1 MKFFLTA
8 LLVLSTFSDLDKIA
22 RVNKVKKEAKDAY
35 LNGDYESALSKYK
48 YLTDSLQV
56 IDDDIRLNMANAYYN
71 LADTAQ
77 AIDNYS
83 QLFDSKSKAVKS
95 TAHQQMGILSSK
107 NQKFEEALDHF
118 KEAIKADPSN
128 TDARYNYEL
137 MKKILKEQEEQQ
149 QQQDQQNQDQENQED
164 KKDQKQQNQDQQN
177 KDQQQQNEE
186 QQKQEEQEQQQEQE
200 QNKEGEGEEQEKDQE
215 QKQEEQQKEEEGE
228 QKEEQKPKPEEGE
241 EAGKK
246 EGEEQQNPL
255 SEKLEEMKITE
266 EKAKMIL
273 EALKNKEIQYYQQ
286 NKRKP
291 TKRKDPKK
299 PDW

>member
-1 MKFFLTA
+1 MKYFLTA
-8 LLVLSTFSDLDKIA
+8 ILLLSTFNDLDKIV
-22 RVNKVKKEAKDAY
+22 RVNKTKKEAREAY
-35 LNGDYESALSKYK
+35 LNGDYEAALNKYR

-56 IDDDIRLNMANAYYN
+56 IDDDIRLNIANAYYN

-83 QLFDSKSKAVKS
+83 QLFDSKSKTVRS

-107 NQKFEEALDHF
+107 NKKFEEALDHF
-118 KEAIKADPSN
+118 KEAIKANPAN
-128 TDARYNYEL
+128 EDARYNYEL
-137 MKKILKEQEEQQ
+137 MKKILKEQEEQEQ
-149 QQQDQQNQDQENQED
+149 QQQNQDQKNQED
-164 KKDQKQQNQDQQN
+164 KKDQEQQNQDQQN
-177 KDQQQQNEE
+177 KDQQQQQNED
-186 QQKQEEQEQQQEQE
+186 QQKQEEQQQE

-215 QKQEEQQKEEEGE
+215 QQQEEQKKEEGE
-228 QKEEQKPKPEEGE
+228 QKEEQQPKPQEGE
-241 EAGKK
+241 EAEEK

-255 SEKLEEMKITE
+255 SEKLEEMKISE

>member
-1 MKFFLTA
+1 MKYFLTA
-8 LLVLSTFSDLDKIA
+8 ILLLSTFNDLDKIV
-22 RVNKVKKEAKDAY
+22 RVNKTKKEAREAY
-35 LNGDYESALSKYK
+35 LNGDYEAALNKYR

-77 AIDNYS
+77 AIDTYS
-83 QLFDSKSKAVKS
+83 QLFDSKSKTVKS

-107 NQKFEEALDHF
+107 NKKFEEALDHF
-118 KEAIKADPSN
+118 KEAIKANPAN
-128 TDARYNYEL
+128 EDARYNYEL
-137 MKKILKEQEEQQ
+137 MKKILKEQEEQEQ
-149 QQQDQQNQDQENQED
+149 QQQNQDQQNNEEN
-164 KKDQKQQNQDQQN
+164 KDQEQKDQEQQNQDQQN

-186 QQKQEEQEQQQEQE
+186 QQKQEEQD

-215 QKQEEQQKEEEGE
+215 QQQEEQKKEEGE
-228 QKEEQKPKPEEGE
+228 QKEEQQPKPQEGE
-241 EAGKK
+241 EAEEK

-255 SEKLEEMKITE
+255 SEKLEEMKISE

>member
-1 MKFFLTA
+1 MKYFLTA
-8 LLVLSTFSDLDKIA
+8 ILLLSPFNDLDKIA
-22 RVNKVKKEAKDAY
+22 RVNKTKKEAREAY
-35 LNGDYESALSKYK
+35 LNGNYEAALNKYR

-56 IDDDIRLNMANAYYN
+56 IDDDIRLNIANAYYN

-83 QLFDSKSKAVKS
+83 QLFDSKSKTVRS

-107 NQKFEEALDHF
+107 NKKFEEALDHF
-118 KEAIKADPSN
+118 REAIKANPAN
-128 TDARYNYEL
+128 EDARYNYEL
-137 MKKILKEQEEQQ
+137 MKKILKKQEEQEQ
-149 QQQDQQNQDQENQED
+149 QQQNQDQKNQED
-164 KKDQKQQNQDQQN
+164 KKDQEQQNQDQQN
-177 KDQQQQNEE
+177 KDQQQ
-186 QQKQEEQEQQQEQE
+186 KQEEQQQE

-215 QKQEEQQKEEEGE
+215 QQQEEQKKEEEGE
-228 QKEEQKPKPEEGE
+228 QKEEQQPKPQEGE
-241 EAGKK
+241 EAEEK

-255 SEKLEEMKITE
+255 SEKLEEMKISE

>member
-1 MKFFLTA
+1 MKYFLTA
-8 LLVLSTFSDLDKIA
+8 ILLLSPFNDLDKIA
-22 RVNKVKKEAKDAY
+22 RVNKTKKEAREAY
-35 LNGDYESALSKYK
+35 LNGNYEAALNKYR

-56 IDDDIRLNMANAYYN
+56 IDDDIRLNIANAYYN

-83 QLFDSKSKAVKS
+83 QLFDSKSKTVRS

-107 NQKFEEALDHF
+107 NKKFEEALDHF
-118 KEAIKADPSN
+118 KEAIKANPAN
-128 TDARYNYEL
+128 EDARYNYEL
-137 MKKILKEQEEQQ
+137 MKKILKEQEEQEQ
-149 QQQDQQNQDQENQED
+149 QQQNQDQKNQKD
-164 KKDQKQQNQDQQN
+164 KKDQEQQNQDQQN
-177 KDQQQQNEE
+177 KDQQQQQNED
-186 QQKQEEQEQQQEQE
+186 QQKQEEQQQE

-215 QKQEEQQKEEEGE
+215 QQQEEQKKEEEGE
-228 QKEEQKPKPEEGE
+228 QKEEQQPKPQEGE
-241 EAGKK
+241 EAEEK

-255 SEKLEEMKITE
+255 SEKLEEMKISE